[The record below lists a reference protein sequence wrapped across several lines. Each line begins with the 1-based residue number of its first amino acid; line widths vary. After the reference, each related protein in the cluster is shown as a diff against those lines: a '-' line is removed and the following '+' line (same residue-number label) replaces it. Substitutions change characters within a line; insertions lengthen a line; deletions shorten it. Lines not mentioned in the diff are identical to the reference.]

1 MMIDLRV
8 RAVGLAVRA
17 IRTFGEEP
25 QWRQLQE
32 ECGELV
38 AAVNHSMRR
47 NDKSEL
53 IGELADVLFMLLQ
66 ALILVPPELV
76 FARLEQKLERFE
88 KVLHGRPELNESL
101 LYLRR
106 AKLALEWFGA
116 PKEPDEGD
124 TLDANAE
131 HAELLQAVGE
141 LEDWL
146 VRYGDTPN
154 DRSPAGVVR
163 AAVAELTKA
172 RAR

>member
-116 PKEPDEGD
+116 
-124 TLDANAE
+124 LDANAE